1 MPAKIKRE
9 RSRTPPSFLKATV
22 GKDLTN
28 HVERVRTLSFLI
40 VDDFIPILRKMI
52 LTYLEKAKGSRK
64 DAVKFAL
71 KEWKKIKE
79 KERMKA
85 Q

>member
-1 MPAKIKRE
+1 M
-9 RSRTPPSFLKATV
+9 
-22 GKDLTN
+22 N
-28 HVERVRTLSFLI
+28 HVDEVRTLTFKI
-40 VDDFIPILRKMI
+40 VDGFIPILRKMI

-71 KEWKKIKE
+71 EEWKKIKDAE
-79 KERMKA
+79 KMKA